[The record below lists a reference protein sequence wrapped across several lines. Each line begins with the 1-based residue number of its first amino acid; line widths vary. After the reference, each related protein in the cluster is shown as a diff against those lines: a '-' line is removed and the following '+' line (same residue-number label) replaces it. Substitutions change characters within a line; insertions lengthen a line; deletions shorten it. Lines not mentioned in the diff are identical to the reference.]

1 MLKVILRNIIC
12 HIQILFIL
20 VCLIM
25 SIPAHAEDTHP
36 ILIISSYNPD
46 TRNTTQN
53 ISEFMEEY
61 KRLGGTAPVIIEN
74 MNCKSLP
81 EAPLWKG
88 KMATLLKKYNNEN
101 TPQAIVILGQE
112 G

>member
-1 MLKVILRNIIC
+1 MHKAVLNNIIC
-12 HIQILFIL
+12 HIQILLTL
-20 VCLIM
+20 VCLVCAT
-25 SIPAHAEDTHP
+25 PTQAEEVHP

-74 MNCKSLP
+74 MNCTRMKIPRRLP
-81 EAPLWKG
+81 SFSDRKPG
-88 KMATLLKKYNNEN
+88 LLIYRRMSRF
-101 TPQAIVILGQE
+101 
-112 G
+112 

>member
-1 MLKVILRNIIC
+1 MYKDVLKNIIY
-12 HIQILFIL
+12 HIQILLTL
-20 VCLIM
+20 VCLLW
-25 SIPAHAEDTHP
+25 SLPASADDTHP

-81 EAPLWKG
+81 EAP
-88 KMATLLKKYNNEN
+88 
-101 TPQAIVILGQE
+101 
-112 G
+112 